1 VSPAGRGQSIICVR
15 SGLVN
20 AVDNAAGRLA
30 GVPGAVRARGG
41 PKSRRHAG
49 RSHGRLVAVVTLS
62 EYADVNTRNGS
73 SSRRPRRG
81 PAALATSA
89 AASCLLTAALVTG
102 CSSDQSPA
110 SAQTVLTT
118 GPTVPTTT
126 LATESGTASP
136 GSTATGTEG
145 SGSPS
150 ATGSATGS
158 ASPGAGKNLTA
169 VAAPYKLPSG
179 VTGATAVADNGKVLA
194 LGGQDSGGK
203 ATDQVTSIDPIA
215 KTATSAGTLHT
226 PVANAASSVV
236 NGTATVYGGNTKGSD
251 DASGVTDTVQT
262 YSGGTSQDVG
272 KLPAPRENLNAT
284 TANGKTYLV
293 GGDDGKSAQ
302 GDIWSTEDGKTFQ
315 TAGKLDKP
323 VRNPAVA
330 TTGTGSDQKVTIFG
344 GEASDGP
351 TDAIQQFDP
360 ATGKTQKDASAFTVG
375 GTTYLA
381 GGQSGGQAQPKIYK
395 FDPATNT
402 VSDAGNLPEGVENAA
417 SAATGNNA
425 YLMGGEVSKKASDGV
440 TELTPQ

>member
-1 VSPAGRGQSIICVR
+1 MNR
-15 SGLVN
+15 
-20 AVDNAAGRLA
+20 
-30 GVPGAVRARGG
+30 
-41 PKSRRHAG
+41 
-49 RSHGRLVAVVTLS
+49 
-62 EYADVNTRNGS
+62 RNGS
-73 SSRRPRRG
+73 SPRRPRRG

-110 SAQTVLTT
+110 SAQALLTT

-126 LATESGTASP
+126 LPTGSATASP
-136 GSTATGTEG
+136 GSTASGTEG

-150 ATGSATGS
+150 ATGSATGTGS
-158 ASPGAGKNLTA
+158 ASPGAVGKNLTA

-251 DASGVTDTVQT
+251 DASGVTDTIQT

-272 KLPAPRENLNAT
+272 KLPAPRENLGAT
-284 TANGKTYLV
+284 TANGKTYLA

-302 GDIWSTEDGKTFQ
+302 GDIWSTDDGKTFQ
-315 TAGKLDKP
+315 TVGKLDKP

-330 TTGTGSDQKVTIFG
+330 TTGTGNDEKVTVFG

-351 TDAIQQFDP
+351 SDAIQQFDP
-360 ATGKTQKDASAFTVG
+360 ATGKTRTVGKLPADLTDASAFTLG

-402 VSDAGNLPEGVENAA
+402 VSDAGSLPEGVENGAA
-417 SAATGNNA
+417 AATGNNA
-425 YLMGGEVSKKASDGV
+425 YLVGGEVSKKVSDGV

>member
-1 VSPAGRGQSIICVR
+1 M
-15 SGLVN
+15 
-20 AVDNAAGRLA
+20 
-30 GVPGAVRARGG
+30 
-41 PKSRRHAG
+41 
-49 RSHGRLVAVVTLS
+49 
-62 EYADVNTRNGS
+62 NTRNGS

-158 ASPGAGKNLTA
+158 ASPGAAGKNLTA
-169 VAAPYKLPSG
+169 VAAPYKLPNG

-293 GGDDGKSAQ
+293 GGDDGKSTQ

-360 ATGKTQKDASAFTVG
+360 ATGKTQTVGKLPAALKDASAFTVG

-395 FDPATNT
+395 FDPATNS
-402 VSDAGNLPEGVENAA
+402 VSDAGDLPEGVENAA

-425 YLMGGEVSKKASDGV
+425 YLLGGEVSKKVSDGV

>member
-1 VSPAGRGQSIICVR
+1 MNR
-15 SGLVN
+15 
-20 AVDNAAGRLA
+20 
-30 GVPGAVRARGG
+30 
-41 PKSRRHAG
+41 
-49 RSHGRLVAVVTLS
+49 
-62 EYADVNTRNGS
+62 RNGS
-73 SSRRPRRG
+73 SPRRPRSG

-110 SAQTVLTT
+110 SAQTLLTT

-126 LATESGTASP
+126 LPTGSTSPSG
-136 GSTATGTEG
+136 GSTATGT
-145 SGSPS
+145 SGTASPS
-150 ATGSATGS
+150 ATSSATGS
-158 ASPGAGKNLTA
+158 ASPGAGANLTA
-169 VAAPYKLPSG
+169 VATPFKLPSA
-179 VTGATAVADNGKVLA
+179 VTGATAVADDGKVLV

-203 ATDQVTSIDPIA
+203 ATDQVTSIDPTA
-215 KTATSAGTLHT
+215 KSATSAGTLHT

-236 NGTATVYGGNTKGSD
+236 NGTPTVYGGNTKGSD
-251 DASGVTDTVQT
+251 DTSGVTDTVQT

-272 KLPAPRENLNAT
+272 KLPAPRENLGAT
-284 TANGKTYLV
+284 TANGKTYLA
-293 GGDDGKSAQ
+293 GGDDGKSTQ

-323 VRNPAVA
+323 VRNAAVA
-330 TTGTGSDQKVTIFG
+330 TTGTGNDQKVTVFG

-360 ATGKTQKDASAFTVG
+360 ATGKTQTVGKLPADLKDASAFTVD

-395 FDPATNT
+395 YDPTTHT
-402 VSDAGNLPEGVENAA
+402 VSDAGSLPEGVENAA
-417 SAATGNNA
+417 AAATGNNA
-425 YLMGGEVSKKASDGV
+425 YLAGGEVSTKTSDGV